1 MQHHTLNTAFVR
13 QFQQESILYSWQ
25 GKQHYG
31 NVRFRQFAGKKNET
45 ASLGRLL
52 AKKLDYSATGNDL
65 IRKLKEEDIP
75 DTRKLFEFSH
85 KLLRKFASYMQD
97 EPCTKAYYDKL
108 LAILKPFLALIKI
121 YQGNMQQPLLQTLT
135 SFFSDEAE
143 LEEAAA
149 LSSDDLDAVRELMI
163 RFQDEMYG
171 YYEVFNLFIQQES
184 NDGCY
189 IRVVS
194 KVEHYVLKIMTMIE
208 KVAHNTQFLVSRIE
222 EWDAQMADRE
232 AEELYN

>member
-85 KLLRKFASYMQD
+85 RLLGNFASCLQD

-108 LAILKPFLALIKI
+108 LEVLKPFLALIKI
-121 YQGNMQQPLLQTLT
+121 YQGNMQQPLQQTLT
-135 SFFSDEAE
+135 SFLTEDVEV
-143 LEEAAA
+143 EEAII
-149 LSSDDLDAVRELMI
+149 LSSEDLDAVRELMI
-163 RFQDEMYG
+163 RFQDEMYR
-171 YYEVFNLFIQQES
+171 YYEVFNLFVQQES
-184 NDGCY
+184 SDKCY
-189 IRVVS
+189 LRVVS
-194 KVEHYVLKIMTMIE
+194 KVEHYLLKLMTMIE
-208 KVAHNTQFLVSRIE
+208 KAALNTQFLVSRIE
-222 EWDAQMADRE
+222 GWSAQMVRRE